1 MVKKNDEEWRMKNGM
16 KNGEKKRP
24 RSVGDATCKKRSRD
38 PWTMEDEEREVT
50 VKSLP
55 LGGSYLWKEPFMS
68 AYGGVMTNRVF
79 LLFLACPPLAKTR
92 S

>member
-1 MVKKNDEEWRMKNGM
+1 
-16 KNGEKKRP
+16 
-24 RSVGDATCKKRSRD
+24 
-38 PWTMEDEEREVT
+38 MEDEEREVT